1 MALRNI
7 LGAGSGAVAQAAP
20 APAQMAPQMGQMA
33 PQMVPQIPGT
43 RLPVAWESDG
53 KKVLG
58 KG

>member
-20 APAQMAPQMGQMA
+20 APAQMAPQM
-33 PQMVPQIPGT
+33 VPQIPGT

-53 KKVLG
+53 KVLG